1 MPKQFIGWG
10 LIPSKLEFFDMTQ
23 HANSANLPNYLI
35 KENGGIYVELSLF
48 PVGGGFEEYVDKLFN
63 AGSRFRHVDYKLLMG
78 LLYDYDSVLDAQG
91 MKARVKL
98 AEDIAAFSPL
108 RKPLYKN
115 VKIDAQG
122 LFAEYFFEPVEISVI
137 IEEPVYGEPDEDG
150 VAPIISKTR
159 KESVRPGKLDI
170 DEFIADMWMKG
181 VRFGIDIEAVSDVIS
196 RREAAR
202 MNIAVQLDPTEGTDA
217 EIVEASEALR
227 RDNSPKIMPNGK
239 ADLRKFQNRF
249 PQIDLGERLLQKK
262 PRVLGKP
269 GYKVTGVLIEPEVP
283 KDLDISALAGPGT
296 RVERQEGFEYI
307 VALRDGFLSLD
318 IETNH
323 ISVTEKIENK
333 GGVSIKTTGDLQLS
347 GNEFIEHGEVQE
359 GRGVEGKNMTFHAD
373 VYGNIVSQGGFILF
387 ESNLSGGS
395 AKSIGGDVTA
405 NGRTFNSTVEAWDGH
420 ISIIY
425 AESCMIFGD
434 SIEIDRAVNC
444 EIIGSDIEI
453 QNAEGCSIAGKRVR
467 VNSST
472 SCRGKDNMVSLLI
485 PNLSAT
491 DAQIQ
496 QVILMLL
503 ECKKNIASK
512 EANLSQIK
520 SDPDVSRYLTL
531 VTSVKQGLVKLNAV
545 QENNFYQMAAKFTKV
560 TSVVTKLEDERQELL
575 KKVHAFKQE
584 LTYLIEVRNKQG
596 ANIHCVIP
604 EVVGDTQVR
613 TMSSPTGTSL
623 FQKMK
628 PADIKATLRE
638 QGQPKERIFH
648 DDSGS
653 VDWHYAMPEIEIP
666 QD

>member
-1 MPKQFIGWG
+1 
-10 LIPSKLEFFDMTQ
+10 MTQ
-23 HANSANLPNYLI
+23 HAQTGSLPNYLV
-35 KENGGIYVELSLF
+35 KENGGIYVDLTLF
-48 PVGGGFEEYVDKLFN
+48 PVGGGFEDYIDKLFN
-63 AGSRFRHVDYKLLMG
+63 GGKRFRHVDYKLLMN
-78 LLYDYDSVLDAQG
+78 LLYDFDSVLDAQG
-91 MKARVKL
+91 MNAKVKL
-98 AEDIAAFSPL
+98 AEDIAVFSPL

-137 IEEPVYGEPDEDG
+137 TEEPVYGEPDEEG
-150 VAPIISKTR
+150 VAPIIGKTR
-159 KESVRPGKLDI
+159 KEGVRPGKLDI
-170 DEFIADMWMKG
+170 DEFIADMWIKG
-181 VRFGIDIEAVSDVIS
+181 VRFGIDIDAVSGVIS

-202 MNIAVQLDPTEGTDA
+202 MNIATQLDPTEGMDA

-227 RDNSPKIMPNGK
+227 RDDAPKIMPNGK

-269 GYKVTGVLIEPEVP
+269 GYTVTGELIEPEVP

-296 RVERQEGFEYI
+296 RVERQDGFEYI
-307 VALRDGFLSLD
+307 VSLRDGFLSLD

-359 GRGVEGKNMTFHAD
+359 GRAVEGKNMTFHAD
-373 VYGNIVSQGGFILF
+373 VYGNVVSQGGFILF
-387 ESNLSGGS
+387 ESNLSGGI
-395 AKSIGGDVTA
+395 AKSIGGDITA

-420 ISIIY
+420 VSIIY

-453 QNAEGCSIAGKRVR
+453 QSAEGCGIAGKRVR
-467 VNSST
+467 IQSSAA
-472 SCRGKDNMVSLLI
+472 CRGKDTIVSVLI
-485 PNLSAT
+485 PDLSAM

-496 QVILMLL
+496 QVMLMLS
-503 ECKKNIASK
+503 ESKKSILSK
-512 EANLSQIK
+512 EQNFNQIK
-520 SDPDVSRYLTL
+520 ADPEVARYLTL
-531 VTSVKQGLVKLNAV
+531 VTSVKQGLVKLNAA

-560 TSVVTKLEDERQELL
+560 TNVVTKLEDDRQELL
-575 KKVHAFKQE
+575 KKVNAFKQE

-596 ANIHCVIP
+596 ANIYCTIP
-604 EVVGDTQVR
+604 AVEGDTQVR
-613 TMSSPTGTSL
+613 TKNSPTGISL

-628 PADIKATLRE
+628 PADIKTALRE
-638 QGQPKERIFH
+638 QGQTKERIFH

-653 VDWHYAMPEIEIP
+653 VDWHYEMPVIEVP